1 MLYTSNSSSFQTTTS
16 TSLNHTS
23 STSNHQHTHHHTHH
37 HERLSP
43 ANQLLGMRHM
53 HSKMP
58 QANPHHLMIQPPSM
72 GHHGPPLGPPS
83 MASSSLDQL
92 RAHAAQ
98 AAANMQNQSA
108 MHTPT
113 SSPMPVATKPPI
125 VPEEIKVEPDPEPVV
140 EEESQ
145 TSPPGPPRGPSPE
158 PRIEDTECHRSQ
170 SAM

>member
-1 MLYTSNSSSFQTTTS
+1 
-16 TSLNHTS
+16 
-23 STSNHQHTHHHTHH
+23 
-37 HERLSP
+37 
-43 ANQLLGMRHM
+43 
-53 HSKMP
+53 
-58 QANPHHLMIQPPSM
+58 
-72 GHHGPPLGPPS
+72 

-108 MHTPT
+108 LHTPT
-113 SSPMPVATKPPI
+113 SSPMPTHPTPTKALPA
-125 VPEEIKVEPDPEPVV
+125 PEEIKVEPDAESIV
-140 EEESQ
+140 EDDSQ